1 VSKIC
6 IIGGLGFIGSHL
18 SLSLANSGNIITI
31 VDNFKTINLD
41 LFKNIKNSKNIKIYN
56 KDYQSMDFNF
66 INKIIDKNTSI
77 FHLAAVSRV
86 RDSSENYIKDIYE
99 NNIIGLFNFVNE
111 LKKTN
116 YKKFIFASSSSVY
129 GHMIKLTSSENDN
142 CNPVNL
148 YGTSKLIGE
157 QIIKQNLNK
166 YIIMRLFNVYG
177 NCKYKNS
184 KNNLLLQNII
194 EKSNNFKLEG
204 NGDVKRDF
212 IYIEDVINI
221 FRISI
226 KKTINNKIFNVGSGR
241 NISVN
246 KFISTFTNL
255 KNAKKI
261 KGRSNEVQSTRAN
274 IDKIKNIIIGNH
286 NTH

>member
-1 VSKIC
+1 MSKIC
-6 IIGGLGFIGSHL
+6 IIGGLGFIGSH
-18 SLSLANSGNIITI
+18 LSLANSGNIITI

-41 LFKNIKNSKNIKIYN
+41 LFKNIKNSKKIKIYN

-66 INKIIDKNTSI
+66 INKIIDKNTFI

-194 EKSNNFKLEG
+194 EKNNNFKLEG

-221 FRISI
+221 
-226 KKTINNKIFNVGSGR
+226 
-241 NISVN
+241 
-246 KFISTFTNL
+246 
-255 KNAKKI
+255 
-261 KGRSNEVQSTRAN
+261 
-274 IDKIKNIIIGNH
+274 
-286 NTH
+286 